1 MRLHRITF
9 LFKNIRFS
17 ADLQTPLM
25 TMAAAAPA
33 TEAACSYHAP
43 LTHSNP
49 LLRML
54 LNRKSS
60 HQQLE
65 QPTPAV
71 IEGSPHIFSWDELIQ
86 FVLDNNKLPKM
97 EKLEKLIS
105 WPILCRGGTHHYSIG
120 DCKRWVVREFC
131 TRIKYP
137 LHDETKFLA
146 TLLKLTT
153 ATVTNM
159 LSKMRETLKP
169 DEYTYEER
177 QFSGKSRKCKRC
189 SRQFKNVGSF
199 AKHRHLKCYSREYRN
214 RATATKVQ
222 ILNEL
227 KSWSNFSAQLNS
239 SSMLVVNDV
248 PVSSLTSAFPSQQEP
263 NRKEDGAGTFQ
274 CEYQGDCQPAKSG
287 YYILRS

>member
-1 MRLHRITF
+1 M
-9 LFKNIRFS
+9 
-17 ADLQTPLM
+17 
-25 TMAAAAPA
+25 MAAAAPA
-33 TEAACSYHAP
+33 TEAACSYPAP

-54 LNRKSS
+54 LNRESS

-71 IEGSPHIFSWDELIQ
+71 IEGSSLIFSWDELIQ
-86 FVLDNNKLPKM
+86 SVHDNDKLP
-97 EKLEKLIS
+97 ELEKFEELIS
-105 WPILCRGGTHHYSIG
+105 SVKYGQNVPSNTHLEEY
-120 DCKRWVVREFC
+120 KRCIVRKFC
-131 TRIKYP
+131 THIKYP
-137 LHDETKFLA
+137 LQGEKTFLA
-146 TLLKLTT
+146 TVLGLSVF
-153 ATVTNM
+153 TVANLM
-159 LSKMRETLKP
+159 SKFREKLKP
-169 DEYTYEER
+169 EEYAYEEIK
-177 QFSGKSRKCKRC
+177 FSSKSLKCERC
-189 SRQFKNVGSF
+189 STQYRTEFKFATHRQS
-199 AKHRHLKCYSREYRN
+199 KCYSREYRN